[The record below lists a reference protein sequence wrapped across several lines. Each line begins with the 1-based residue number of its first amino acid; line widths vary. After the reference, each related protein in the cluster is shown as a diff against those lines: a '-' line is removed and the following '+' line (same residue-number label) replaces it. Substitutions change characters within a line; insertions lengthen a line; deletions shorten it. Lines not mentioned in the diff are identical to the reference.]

1 MQQLTLNG
9 YMEIYKMDEEI
20 SLEERYSKAKCSLL
34 DELIEKYFVGIEE
47 RIRSATNREEAKL
60 LADNACRGFERQCE
74 SEIIPL
80 FFKRYVNGLFEKYW
94 EKQP

>member
-1 MQQLTLNG
+1 
-9 YMEIYKMDEEI
+9 MDEEI

-47 RIRSATNREEAKL
+47 RIRSANTQEEAKL
-60 LADNACRGFERQCE
+60 LADNACQGFERECQ

-80 FFKRYVNGLFEKYW
+80 FFKRYLNGLFEKYRGG
-94 EKQP
+94 QP